1 MSLQRSKRINK
12 GMRITR
18 LAFINYGKIFDGE
31 KKYNQNSYE
40 ILIEIALKK
49 EIANLI
55 SAGFTLG
62 NLRSSIVG
70 YNSHILFTNIGIRSQ
85 TSKKTWGV
93 GLSLENI
100 GYITKSY
107 TNYKENTPSI
117 LRKSLYFKPK
127 YLSAIIGLDII
138 NKLTDKT
145 KMLSAGIKLKYNNKL
160 NFKLGC
166 TSNRSDFFTGNF
178 LSDFISDISFGIGI
192 NFNKMNLDIGLMNL
206 GAAGHIL
213 SFSIN
218 QSINKNYQEYNY

>member
-1 MSLQRSKRINK
+1 YTILSLPIDAATLAVHNSISAYDYNFPINNPSTISIKKENKQYSYIKLPGNIHAMSLQRSKRINK

-117 LRKSLYFKPK
+117 LRKSLY
-127 YLSAIIGLDII
+127 
-138 NKLTDKT
+138 
-145 KMLSAGIKLKYNNKL
+145 
-160 NFKLGC
+160 
-166 TSNRSDFFTGNF
+166 
-178 LSDFISDISFGIGI
+178 
-192 NFNKMNLDIGLMNL
+192 
-206 GAAGHIL
+206 
-213 SFSIN
+213 
-218 QSINKNYQEYNY
+218 